1 MERNFYAKRL
11 FPCWIMASQE
21 PFKDD
26 VGGAALL
33 DAMNAAVARAHFK
46 EVCWLHA
53 YVYISNLQLFCI
65 PLLLLLCPFMR
76 VLSTNAVIVP
86 FETRRAPELSAR
98 EKIRIL

>member
-11 FPCWIMASQE
+11 FPCWVMASQE

-46 EVCWLHA
+46 EVCWLRTGSNNYTATATYCIHFHTA
-53 YVYISNLQLFCI
+53 YFRPTQWSSQL
-65 PLLLLLCPFMR
+65 
-76 VLSTNAVIVP
+76 
-86 FETRRAPELSAR
+86 E
-98 EKIRIL
+98 